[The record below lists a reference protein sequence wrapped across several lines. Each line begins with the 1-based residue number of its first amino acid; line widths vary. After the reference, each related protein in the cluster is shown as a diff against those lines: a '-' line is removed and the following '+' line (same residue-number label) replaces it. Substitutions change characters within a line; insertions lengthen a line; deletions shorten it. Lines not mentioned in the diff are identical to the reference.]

1 MKRVEFMINSL
12 AVVKMAVLVGLM
24 AVSFSAM
31 ASGNGVYAHDR
42 DTVSEEIFINP
53 YQMPQF
59 RGGETALLK
68 FFQDNIQYP
77 PQAVKD
83 KVQGRVVVQ
92 FLIDPSGCVG
102 DVNVVRSVREDLDA
116 EAVRVAKMLPKFYPG
131 RCNGKAVS
139 VWYTLPVTFALDG
152 DDVPNKPIDKDVEE
166 KAEFPGGEAAL
177 EQFLKDNIKYPS
189 KAVKNKI
196 EGRVKVEFLVGKT
209 GKVNH
214 IRVVESVDKDLAREA
229 LRVCKLLPDFKPATV
244 NGEPVEVRFSLPI
257 SFRIPAI
264 KHQYINH
271 VQIDAE

>member
-12 AVVKMAVLVGLM
+12 AVVKMAVLVGF
-24 AVSFSAM
+24 VVISFSAM
-31 ASGNGVYAHDR
+31 ASGKGVYSHDR
-42 DTVSEEIFINP
+42 DTVSEDIFINP

-68 FFQDNIQYP
+68 FLQDNIQYP

-92 FLIDPSGCVG
+92 FLVDPSGCVSE
-102 DVNVVRSVREDLDA
+102 VNVVRSVREDLDA

-131 RCNGKAVS
+131 RINGKAVS
-139 VWYTLPVTFALDG
+139 VWYTLPVAFTLKG
-152 DDVPNKPIDKDVEE
+152 DDVPSKPKDVEE
-166 KAEFPGGEAAL
+166 KAEFPGGEKAL

-209 GKVNH
+209 GKVSH

-257 SFRIPAI
+257 SFRIPSI